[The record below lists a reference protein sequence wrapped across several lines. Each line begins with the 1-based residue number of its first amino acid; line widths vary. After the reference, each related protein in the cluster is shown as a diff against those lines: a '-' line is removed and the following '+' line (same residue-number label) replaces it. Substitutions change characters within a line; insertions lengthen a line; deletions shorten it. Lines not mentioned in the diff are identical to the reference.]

1 MSSND
6 YVRARI
12 NSTIKN
18 EAAAVLAGMGLTV
31 SDACRMML
39 TKIAR
44 EKRLPFGTEEPNEL
58 TLRTLERADQGE
70 DVHRAKDADDLFRQL
85 DI

>member
-1 MSSND
+1 MPAND

-12 NSTIKN
+12 DSVIKN
-18 EAAAVLAGMGLTV
+18 EAANVLSTLGLTV

-44 EKRLPFGTEEPNEL
+44 EKRLPFGTEEPNAESLAAIREL
-58 TLRTLERADQGE
+58 DEGKGVRFNSAEALFE
-70 DVHRAKDADDLFRQL
+70 DLG
-85 DI
+85 I

>member
-1 MSSND
+1 MSVND

-12 NSTIKN
+12 DPMIKN
-18 EAAAVLAGMGLTV
+18 EAANVLSTLGLTV

-44 EKRLPFGTEEPNEL
+44 EKRLPFGTEEPNEESL
-58 TLRTLERADQGE
+58 AAIREIEEGRGVRFNSAEALF
-70 DVHRAKDADDLFRQL
+70 KDLG
-85 DI
+85 I

>member
-12 NSTIKN
+12 DPAIKN
-18 EAAAVLAGMGLTV
+18 EAAVVLAGMGLTV

-44 EKRLPFGTEEPNEL
+44 EKRLPFGTEEPNAESL
-58 TLRTLERADQGE
+58 AAIREIEEGRGVRFNSAEALFE
-70 DVHRAKDADDLFRQL
+70 DLG
-85 DI
+85 I